1 MSILKRM
8 YLLRVSE
15 LVCISICILIIQACS
30 NTTIGQDLSDSFDS
44 PEKNDMPEDKL
55 ISKNNNLI
63 LKTTQQEIQTSLNPR
78 DNISKK
84 KFRSQKKLSNFIPQ
98 PYRITIKLS
107 AANPSAPA
115 EKVTQAL
122 RAAGVTFEVEKI
134 EIISEQSSI
143 KKSQSG
149 MFKR

>member
-149 MFKR
+149 MYKR

>member
-115 EKVTQAL
+115 ERVTQAL
-122 RAAGVTFEVEKI
+122 RTAGVTFEVEKI